1 MKHVEQANSMQTEL
15 KKEMAQL
22 RKKILM
28 ESQQQE
34 ISNVRRS
41 LQSMLAHVGGEE

>member
-1 MKHVEQANSMQTEL
+1 MQNEMKE
-15 KKEMAQL
+15 EMMQL

-34 ISNVRRS
+34 MSSVKRS
-41 LQSMLAHVGGEE
+41 LQLLAQVGEE

>member
-1 MKHVEQANSMQTEL
+1 MQDEL
-15 KKEMAQL
+15 KQEMTQL

-34 ISNVRRS
+34 MSTVRRS
-41 LQSMLAHVGGEE
+41 LQLLAQVGEE